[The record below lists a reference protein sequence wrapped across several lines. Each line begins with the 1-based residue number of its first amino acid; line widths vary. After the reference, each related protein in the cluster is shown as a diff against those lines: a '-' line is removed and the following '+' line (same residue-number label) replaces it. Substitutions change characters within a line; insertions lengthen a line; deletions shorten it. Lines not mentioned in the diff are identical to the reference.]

1 MTGLRIS
8 VILLTISVGL
18 LCFFGIVAGYA
29 VATANRRRMKERIRL
44 IQPEEVS
51 VIVEA
56 GEEKKKVKRQKKS
69 FSILHN
75 KKLLDIVQDE
85 LLLANIMMRA
95 EEFLVVWLIVV
106 FIPSGLSALFL
117 KNAMPSITLAVVG
130 AVVPLLII
138 RQKKKKRL
146 IAFESQLSDA
156 LVIVC
161 NCLRS
166 GLSLQQGF
174 ESIAREMQDPIN
186 REFTRLLNEVRYGNS
201 LERALDSMAD
211 RIQSADLFL
220 VVSAINVQRQTGG
233 NLSEILGTISQTI
246 KDRIKIKS
254 DIRTMTAQGR
264 ITGMVIGGLPI
275 VLGAFLFIVNPSY
288 MEFFFKERM
297 GNIMIITAVILEFV
311 GFSLIKKIISVKY

>member
-1 MTGLRIS
+1 MTGLKIS
-8 VILLTISVGL
+8 ILLLTASVGL
-18 LCFFGIVAGYA
+18 LCFLVTVAGYA
-29 VATANRRRMKERIRL
+29 LATANRRKMKERIHF

-56 GEEKKKVKRQKKS
+56 GEEKKKVKKQKNQ
-69 FSILHN
+69 FSLLHN
-75 KKLLDIVQDE
+75 RKILDIVQDE

-95 EEFLVVWLIVV
+95 EEFLVLWMAVV
-106 FIPSGLSALFL
+106 FVPSGLTALFVDYP
-117 KNAMPSITLAVVG
+117 MPSITLAIVG
-130 AVVPLLII
+130 AVVPILII

-174 ESIAREMQDPIN
+174 ESIAREMQDPVN
-186 REFTRLLNEVRYGNS
+186 KEFTRLLNEVRYGNS

-246 KDRIKIKS
+246 KDRIKIKA

-275 VLGAFLFIVNPSY
+275 VLGAFLFIINPSY
-288 MEFFFKERM
+288 MQFFIEERL
-297 GNIMIITAVILEFV
+297 GKIMIITAVVLELI